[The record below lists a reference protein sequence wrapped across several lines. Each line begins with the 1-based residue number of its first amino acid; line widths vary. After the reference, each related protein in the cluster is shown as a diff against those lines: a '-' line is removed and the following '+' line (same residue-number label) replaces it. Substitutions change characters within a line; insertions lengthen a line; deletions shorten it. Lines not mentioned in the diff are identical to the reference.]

1 VGRIFIELKEEFKYK
16 FGNAREVAAYSYK
29 LNQIKINLKYI
40 ESVDHLY
47 EVITHEFLHKVLT
60 NFSIPI
66 TREHK
71 LIRKIQ
77 WADYNI

>member
-1 VGRIFIELKEEFKYK
+1 MGRIFIELKEEFKYN

-71 LIRKIQ
+71 LIKKIQ
-77 WADYNI
+77 WAYYDI

>member
-1 VGRIFIELKEEFKYK
+1 MGRIFFELKEEFSFK

-60 NFSIPI
+60 NFSIS
-66 TREHK
+66 TRREHK
-71 LIRKIQ
+71 LIKKIQ